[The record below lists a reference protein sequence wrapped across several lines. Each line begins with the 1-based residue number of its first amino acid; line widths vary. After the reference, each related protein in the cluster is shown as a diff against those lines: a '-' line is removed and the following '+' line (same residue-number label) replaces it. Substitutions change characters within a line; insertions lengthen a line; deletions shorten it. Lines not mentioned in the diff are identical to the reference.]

1 MATQT
6 QVSRFIEKIA
16 KQAIAE
22 CRKRSKKVLP
32 SVCIAQAAIE
42 TGWGTSSLMTKANAY
57 FGIKANKSWG
67 GKVYNSRTK
76 ECYDGKTYVN
86 ITACFRA
93 YDSTAE
99 SVADYYD
106 LITKNARY
114 SGAVNEPD
122 AKKCITAIKK
132 GGYATDPTYVSKVL
146 KIIKKYNLTKY
157 DDVLTGGT
165 GKVIKAGQTVQL
177 EKVPL
182 YSTATKKIKTR
193 NISGVYYVWSA
204 SPINSRYRITNSKD
218 RVGAAGQVTGWVD
231 GKYIV

>member
-6 QVSRFIEKIA
+6 QVSRFVEKIS

-93 YDSTAE
+93 YNSTAE

-106 LITKNARY
+106 LITNNARY
-114 SGAVNEPD
+114 RGAVNEPD

-132 GGYATDPTYVSKVL
+132 GGYATDPTYISKVL
-146 KIIKKYNLTKY
+146 KIIEKYNLTKY

-165 GKVIKAGQTVQL
+165 VSIKAGQPVQFA
-177 EKVPL
+177 KVPL
-182 YSTATKKIKTR
+182 YSTAATKLKAR

-204 SPINSRYRITNSKD
+204 SPINNRYRITNSTA
-218 RVGAAGQVTGWVD
+218 RVGVAGQVTGWVD